1 MPRQPSPRAWISST
15 YPWTGRPKSIITD
28 WVIRCLQPFLQSTV
42 SLTRPLHNSVGI
54 FIFGFNERC
63 RLFEVPSVD
72 TAAWDLRTS
81 WISASSK
88 SGSRS
93 LLFCDMNFSSSMESL
108 IFTMPIATLYHFR
121 HSLTVTKISSLAESV
136 IALQCCDDSTAGRL
150 QKSGVVVL
158 DR

>member
-1 MPRQPSPRAWISST
+1 VPRQPSPRAWISGT
-15 YPWTGRPKSIITD
+15 YLWTGQPKSITD
-28 WVIRCLQPFLQSTV
+28 WVISRLQAFLQSTV
-42 SLTRPLHNSVGI
+42 ILTGPLHYSVGI

-81 WISASSK
+81 WISASSI

-93 LLFCDMNFSSSMESL
+93 LPFWDMNFSSSLESL
-108 IFTMPIATLYHFR
+108 IFTMTTATLYHFR
-121 HSLTVTKISSLAESV
+121 HSLTVTKISSLAETV
-136 IALQCCDDSTAGRL
+136 IGLQCCDDSTAERL
-150 QKSGVVVL
+150 QKNGVVVL